1 MTKPLI
7 YLAEPSRILAKII
20 SSELEKQGYEVEC
33 LKDGYSLLKK
43 LTTNSPKLIISD
55 NNLAEINGI
64 ELCKILKTGSSK
76 ESIPFILISTDD
88 SVFDFW
94 ISSIEANRVVL
105 VENDNIDYLMEAVKG
120 LLENEYVE
128 ANSFF
133 EAGSLPE
140 DKSEKAE
147 ETGDSEE
154 SEEKKD
160 DKTEKKSED
169 EILTSWIVN
178 AMSKSSFFFN
188 MSKNV
193 IQLYSYV
200 NDIHSLVEQLFRL
213 LYSACAFDGIVL
225 VLDAQPA
232 RVFMSGTE
240 FFDVSVGDERC
251 S

>member
-7 YLAEPSRILAKII
+7 YLAEPSRILAKVI
-20 SSELEKQGYEVEC
+20 SSELEKQGYEVETF
-33 LKDGYSLLKK
+33 KDGYSLLKK
-43 LTTNSPKLIISD
+43 ITSSSPQLIISD

-76 ESIPFILISTDD
+76 DSIPFILISTDD

-105 VENDNIDYLMEAVKG
+105 VANDNIDYLMEAVKG
-120 LLENEYVE
+120 LLEHEYVE
-128 ANSFF
+128 ANTFF
-133 EAGSLPE
+133 ENDTLPDE
-140 DKSEKAE
+140 KSEEIAE
-147 ETGDSEE
+147 SDT
-154 SEEKKD
+154 EEKSV
-160 DKTEKKSED
+160 KKSED

-200 NDIHSLVEQLFRL
+200 HDINSLVEHLFRL

-225 VLDAQPA
+225 VLDSQPA
-232 RVFMSGTE
+232 KVFMSGTE
-240 FFDVSVGDERC
+240 FFDVSVGDEFWNIC
-251 S
+251 QGKV